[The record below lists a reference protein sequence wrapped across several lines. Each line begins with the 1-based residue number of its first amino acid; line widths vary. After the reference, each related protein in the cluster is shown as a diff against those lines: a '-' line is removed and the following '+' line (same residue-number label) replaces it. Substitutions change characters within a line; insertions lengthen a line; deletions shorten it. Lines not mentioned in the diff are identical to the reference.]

1 MIEQDNRIITFS
13 DESRELIRVGVEKLA
28 DAVRV
33 TMGPS
38 GKNVLIEHQ
47 NAPPT
52 LTKDGVTVAR
62 AINLRDRFAN
72 LGVQLVREAAQR
84 TAEEAGDGT
93 TTATVLACAIFQ
105 EGLKALAGGHELRDI
120 RSGIREASEQLCKE
134 ISSSAVPVES
144 DEDLQRVANISV
156 NNEPELADLIVQA
169 LKAVGNHGTVTV
181 DEAKGFESSLEV
193 VDGCELDRGYVSPYF
208 VNKPARMSCELVKP
222 AILVTD
228 QRISSV
234 HDIMHFM
241 EEAAR
246 DNRPLVVI
254 GPETTGDA
262 LQGLIL
268 NHSKNL
274 IRACVLAAP
283 EFGTSRLEALHDL
296 AIILGTELL
305 TGEPSGWRSTNLS
318 ELGSCKKM
326 TSYRFRTIFI
336 GPSGTEDNVNNR
348 ISQIKEASIEYSD
361 DKEMLSVFIRRIKR
375 MNSGI
380 GILRVGGSTEAE
392 ISERKD
398 RVEDALY
405 ATKAAMEEGIVA
417 GGGSLLAKVAESR
430 LRKDK
435 GGLSIG
441 HKILYNAAQQ
451 PLKQIASNCGS
462 VPEVVLE
469 KIIEKPKNFGYNGN
483 SGKVCNLMKE
493 GIVDPAKVTRL
504 ALQNASSVSINLL
517 SIGCAMVRD
526 DEL

>member
-1 MIEQDNRIITFS
+1 MIAQENRVITFS
-13 DESRELIRVGVEKLA
+13 EDSREKIKVGVEKLA

-38 GKNVLIEHQ
+38 GKNVLIEQ
-47 NAPPT
+47 EEAAPV

-72 LGVQLVREAAQR
+72 LGVHLVREAAQR

-105 EGLKALAGGHELRDI
+105 EGLKALAGGHELREIRDGI
-120 RSGIREASEQLCKE
+120 RSATEDLCQEVQKL
-134 ISSSAVPVES
+134 SVPVSS
-144 DEDLQRVANISV
+144 DEDLRRVANISV
-156 NNEPELADLIVQA
+156 NNEAGLAELIVQA

-181 DEAKGFESSLEV
+181 DEAKGFESSLDV

-208 VNKPARMSCELVKP
+208 VNKPARMSCEYSNP

-228 QRISSV
+228 RRISSV
-234 HDIMHFM
+234 HDLMHFM
-241 EEAAR
+241 EAAAR
-246 DNRPLVVI
+246 ENRPLVII

-283 EFGTSRLEALHDL
+283 EFGASRLEALHDMATL
-296 AIILGTELL
+296 LGTEVL
-305 TGEPSGWRSTNLS
+305 TGEPSSWRSTQLKD
-318 ELGSCKKM
+318 LGTCKKM
-326 TSYRFRTIFI
+326 SSYRFRTIFI
-336 GPSGTEDNVNNR
+336 GAGGTQEKVESR
-348 ISQIKEASIEYSD
+348 ISEIKQAAFEYSD
-361 DKEMLSVFIRRIKR
+361 DAEMLNVFSRRIKR

-380 GILRVGGSTEAE
+380 GILKVGGSTEAE

-417 GGGSLLAKVAESR
+417 GGGSLLARAARSR
-430 LRKDK
+430 LKKGKDLTV
-435 GGLSIG
+435 GQ
-441 HKILYNAAQQ
+441 KILYRAACE
-451 PLKQIASNCGS
+451 PLKQIASNCGD
-462 VPEVVLE
+462 VPEVILE
-469 KIIEKPKNFGYNGN
+469 KIVEKPKNFGYNGN
-483 SGKVCNLMKE
+483 TGNVCNLMKE

-517 SIGCAMVRD
+517 SIGCAMVKD
-526 DEL
+526 DES

>member
-1 MIEQDNRIITFS
+1 MIEQENKVITFS
-13 DESRELIRVGVEKLA
+13 EDSRDLIKVGVEKLA

-38 GKNVLIEHQ
+38 GKNVLIEQ
-47 NAPPT
+47 EGAPPI

-72 LGVQLVREAAQR
+72 LGVHLVREAAQR

-120 RSGIREASEQLCKE
+120 RAGIRAATEDLCNE
-134 ISSSAVPVES
+134 VQESAVPISS
-144 DEDLQRVANISV
+144 DEDLRRVANISV
-156 NNEPELADLIVQA
+156 NNEAGLADLIVKA
-169 LKAVGNHGTVTV
+169 IKAVGNHGTVTV
-181 DEAKGFESSLEV
+181 DEAKGFESSLDV
-193 VDGCELDRGYVSPYF
+193 VEGCELDRGYVSPYF
-208 VNKPARMSCELVKP
+208 VNKPARMSCEYSNP

-228 QRISSV
+228 RRISSV

-246 DNRPLVVI
+246 ENKPLVII

-262 LQGLIL
+262 LQGMIL

-283 EFGTSRLEALHDL
+283 EFGNSRLEALHDMAVL
-296 AIILGTELL
+296 LGTEVL
-305 TGEPSGWRSTNLS
+305 TGEPSTWRPKVLKD
-318 ELGSCKKM
+318 LGTCKKM

-336 GPSGTEDNVNNR
+336 GAGGSSEAVDNR
-348 ISQIKEASIEYSD
+348 ISEMKQAAANYSD
-361 DKEMLSVFIRRIKR
+361 DAEMLNVFARRIKR

-380 GILRVGGSTEAE
+380 GILKVGGATEAE

-417 GGGSLLAKVAESR
+417 GGGSLLARTAKSR
-430 LRKDK
+430 LKTESN
-435 GGLSIG
+435 LTIG
-441 HKILYNAAQQ
+441 QSILYKAACE

-462 VPEVVLE
+462 VPEVILE

-483 SGKVCNLMKE
+483 TGNVCNLMKE

-504 ALQNASSVSINLL
+504 ALQNAASVSINLL

-526 DEL
+526 DES

>member
-1 MIEQDNRIITFS
+1 MIEQENRVITFS
-13 DESRELIRVGVEKLA
+13 EESRDLIRVGVEQLA

-38 GKNVLIEHQ
+38 GKNVLIEHPGA
-47 NAPPT
+47 APV

-62 AINLRDRFAN
+62 AINLKDRFAN
-72 LGVQLVREAAQR
+72 LGVQIVREAAQR

-105 EGLKALAGGHELRDI
+105 EGLKAIAGGHELRVI
-120 RSGIREASEQLCKE
+120 RNGIKDATNFLCSEIEKN
-134 ISSSAVPVES
+134 AVPIKS
-144 DEDLQRVANISV
+144 DEDLRRVANISV
-156 NNEPELADLIVQA
+156 NNEPDLAELIVEA
-169 LKAVGNHGTVTV
+169 IKAVGDHGTVTV
-181 DEAKGFESSLEV
+181 DEAKGFDSSLEV

-208 VNKPARMSCELVKP
+208 VNKPARMSCELFNP

-228 QRISSV
+228 KRISSV

-246 DNRPLVVI
+246 ENRPFVVI

-268 NHSKNL
+268 NNTKNL
-274 IRACVLAAP
+274 IKACVLAAP

-296 AIILGTELL
+296 AILLGTDLL
-305 TGEPSGWRSTNLS
+305 TEEPSGWRNVKLS
-318 ELGSCKKM
+318 DLGSCKKIAA
-326 TSYRFRTIFI
+326 YRYRTIFI
-336 GPSGTEDNVNNR
+336 GATGDSESRENR
-348 ISQIKEASIEYSD
+348 IQQIKEAAYEYTGD
-361 DKEMLSVFIRRIKR
+361 AEMISVLTRRVKR

-380 GILRVGGSTEAE
+380 GILRVGGATEAE

-405 ATKAAMEEGIVA
+405 ATKAAMQEGIVA
-417 GGGSLLAKVAESR
+417 GGGSLLAKIAKSQ
-430 LRKDK
+430 LNKKDS
-435 GGLSIG
+435 LSIG
-441 HKILYNAAQQ
+441 HKILFSAACE

-469 KIIEKPKNFGYNGN
+469 KIVEKPKNFGYNGIN
-483 SGKVCNLMKE
+483 GDVCNLMKI
-493 GIVDPAKVTRL
+493 GIVDPVKVIRL

-526 DEL
+526 DE

>member
-1 MIEQDNRIITFS
+1 MIAQENRVITFS
-13 DESRELIRVGVEKLA
+13 EDSREKIKVGVEKLA

-38 GKNVLIEHQ
+38 GKNVLIEQ
-47 NAPPT
+47 EEAAPV

-72 LGVQLVREAAQR
+72 LGVHLVREAAQR

-105 EGLKALAGGHELRDI
+105 EGLKALAGGHELREIRDGI
-120 RSGIREASEQLCKE
+120 RSATEDLCQEVQKL
-134 ISSSAVPVES
+134 SVPVSS
-144 DEDLQRVANISV
+144 DEDLRRVANISV
-156 NNEPELADLIVQA
+156 NNEAGLAELIVQA

-181 DEAKGFESSLEV
+181 DEAKGFESSLDV

-208 VNKPARMSCELVKP
+208 VNKPARMSCEYSNP

-228 QRISSV
+228 RRISSV
-234 HDIMHFM
+234 HDLMHFM
-241 EEAAR
+241 EAAAR
-246 DNRPLVVI
+246 ENRPLVII

-283 EFGTSRLEALHDL
+283 EFGASRLEALHDMATL
-296 AIILGTELL
+296 LGTEVL
-305 TGEPSGWRSTNLS
+305 TGEPSSWRSTQLKD
-318 ELGSCKKM
+318 LGTCKKM
-326 TSYRFRTIFI
+326 SSYRFRTIFI
-336 GPSGTEDNVNNR
+336 GAGGAQEKVESR
-348 ISQIKEASIEYSD
+348 ISEIKQAAFEYSD
-361 DKEMLSVFIRRIKR
+361 DAEMLNVFSRRIKR

-380 GILRVGGSTEAE
+380 GILKVGGSTEAE

-417 GGGSLLAKVAESR
+417 GGGSLLARAARSR
-430 LRKDK
+430 LKKGKDLTV
-435 GGLSIG
+435 GQ
-441 HKILYNAAQQ
+441 KILYRAACE
-451 PLKQIASNCGS
+451 PLKQIASNCGD
-462 VPEVVLE
+462 VPEVILE
-469 KIIEKPKNFGYNGN
+469 KIVEKPKNFGYNGN
-483 SGKVCNLMKE
+483 TGKVCNLMKE

-517 SIGCAMVRD
+517 SIGCAMVK
-526 DEL
+526 DEES